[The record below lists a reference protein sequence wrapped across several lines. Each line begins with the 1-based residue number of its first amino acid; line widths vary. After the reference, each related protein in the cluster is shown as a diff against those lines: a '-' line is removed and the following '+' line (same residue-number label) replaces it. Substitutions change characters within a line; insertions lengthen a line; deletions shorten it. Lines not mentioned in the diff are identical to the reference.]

1 MIKGSHIFFSYTG
14 KAPYLL
20 DSLSF
25 HANRGDYI
33 SITGE
38 NGCGKSTF
46 LKILL
51 GFLTPQYG
59 NVEVRASRIGYVPQ
73 RAHVLGE
80 GFPLTV
86 EELLDSYRR
95 LLHIK
100 DKKETDRVLEE
111 LGVTP
116 LRKSLLRDLSGGQ
129 QQKVLLARAL
139 IGSPDL
145 LILDEP
151 TTGIDLK
158 SQGRLYGELRRLSDT
173 KHMTILS
180 VEHNPQCAAYS
191 NSIFYISEGQGRF
204 MDPASYA
211 RQYVPAAFR

>member
-1 MIKGSHIFFSYTG
+1 MISAEHIFFSYTG
-14 KAPYLL
+14 RPPYLL
-20 DSLSF
+20 DSLTF
-25 HANRGDYI
+25 HAEKGDYI

-46 LKILL
+46 LKLLL

-59 NVEVRASRIGYVPQ
+59 TIKVNAARTGYVPQ

-100 DKKETDRVLEE
+100 RKEETDRVLEE
-111 LGVTP
+111 LAITP
-116 LRKSLLRDLSGGQ
+116 LRRSLLRDLSGGQ

-139 IGSPDL
+139 MGSPDL

-151 TTGIDLK
+151 TTGVDLASQK
-158 SQGRLYGELRRLSDT
+158 SLYEDLRRLADQG
-173 KHMTILS
+173 HMTILS

-191 NSIFYISEGQGRF
+191 NSIFYITEGQGRF
-204 MDPASYA
+204 MDPLLYAS
-211 RQYVPAAFR
+211 RYVPAAFR